1 MKWRLLAAFLGIT
14 LVVLVAQDVP
24 LAGYVRG
31 VERDRLVAG
40 LERDA
45 FVIAGAAEDLLSDGV
60 GTDAA
65 LLQSTIE
72 QYRAQDGA
80 QVVVTDAS
88 GAAVAVADDETR
100 AGDDFS
106 GRPEIASALLGEP
119 ASGER
124 FSRTLDTDLVFVAV
138 PVRSGA
144 DLVGAVRI
152 TYPASV
158 IDDRA
163 DRTMRGLLLVALIS
177 LVGAGIAAVLLAS
190 TISGP
195 IRRLRR
201 TTDEVAAGD
210 LDARADEH
218 EGPAEVRQLA
228 SAFNTMTAQVERLLQ
243 QQRAFAGDASHQ
255 LRTPLTA
262 MRLQLERVTALFDD
276 DPQRARRN
284 LEEAG
289 AELERM
295 QRLVDGLLVLAR
307 VDEREVVTEEV
318 DIGRVVAERVDM
330 WASLGLERG
339 ISVEAARGAT
349 TPGLEVRAVPHGVEQ
364 ALDNLLDNAIS
375 IAPTGSRIELA
386 VERDESRRWVDVHV
400 LDQGPGMSEEQLAHA
415 TDRFWRAP
423 DAPHTGSG
431 LGLAIVD
438 HLLRAGG
445 GSLHLANRPTG
456 GLDACIRLP
465 RT

>member
-1 MKWRLLAAFLGIT
+1 VKWRLLAAFLGLT
-14 LVVLVAQDVP
+14 LVVLIAQDVP
-24 LAGYVRG
+24 LAGYVRS

-60 GTDAA
+60 GADAA

-80 QVVVTDAS
+80 QVVVTDAA
-88 GAAVAVADDETR
+88 GLAVAVADDETR

-106 GRPEIASALLGEP
+106 GRPEIAAALAGDP
-119 ASGER
+119 TSGER
-124 FSRTLDTDLVFVAV
+124 FSRTLDTDLVYVAV

-163 DRTMRGLLLVALIS
+163 DETLRGLFLVVLIS
-177 LVGAGIAAVLLAS
+177 LAGAGVAAVLLAS
-190 TISGP
+190 TITGP

-201 TTDEVAAGD
+201 TTEQVAEGA

-218 EGPAEVRQLA
+218 DGPAEVRQLA
-228 SAFNTMTAQVERLLQ
+228 SAFNAMTARVEDLLG

-262 MRLQLERVTALFDD
+262 MRLQLERVTTLLDE
-276 DPQRARRN
+276 DPERAHRS
-284 LEEAG
+284 LEEAS
-289 AELERM
+289 AEVERM

-307 VDEREVVTEEV
+307 FDDREVATEV
-318 DIGRVVAERVDM
+318 IDVGGVVAERIEI
-330 WASLGLERG
+330 WSSLALERDVR
-339 ISVEAARGAT
+339 VEATRGAT
-349 TPGLEVRAVPHGVEQ
+349 TPGTTARSVPHGFEQ

-375 IAPTGSRIELA
+375 IVPVGTRIEVA
-386 VERDESRRWVDVHV
+386 VDREPSGRWIDVHV
-400 LDQGPGMSEEQLAHA
+400 RDEGPGMSEDQLSHA

-456 GLDACIRLP
+456 GLDARIRLP
-465 RT
+465 RA